1 MKIGII
7 VHSVTGN
14 TLAVSKKLEQVL
26 REAGHGV
33 ELKEIRTEG
42 KPNSADKE
50 VKFSELPALDGY
62 DALVF
67 GSHTEAFSLEF
78 AMKEYFGRI
87 DGLKGRNAACL
98 ITHQLPC
105 RWMGG
110 NNAARQ
116 MKRLCEDK
124 GAKVIG
130 TAIVE
135 WSPENKRQQKID
147 AAVELLAG
155 LFA

>member
-1 MKIGII
+1 MRIGII

-14 TLAVSKKLEQVL
+14 TLSVSKKLEQVL
-26 REAGHGV
+26 GEAGHEV
-33 ELKEIRTEG
+33 ELKEIKTEG
-42 KPNSADKE
+42 KPNPADKE
-50 VKFSELPALDGY
+50 VKFSELPGLDGY
-62 DALVF
+62 DAIVF

-78 AMKEYFGRI
+78 AMKEYFKRI
-87 DGLKGRNAACL
+87 DGLKDRKAACL

-116 MKRLCEDK
+116 MKTLCEGK

-135 WSPENKRQQKID
+135 WSPENKRQQNID
-147 AAVELLAG
+147 AAVAKLAG
-155 LFA
+155 LFK